1 MATPL
6 RGVMENGRI
15 AYEEWIRLQ
24 GGGGEWVR
32 IPREGVLQKL
42 DDKSKSKNLVDAVK
56 FCLDNRSDLVTEAF
70 QPQFLVEFIESVFK
84 P

>member
-1 MATPL
+1 LATPL